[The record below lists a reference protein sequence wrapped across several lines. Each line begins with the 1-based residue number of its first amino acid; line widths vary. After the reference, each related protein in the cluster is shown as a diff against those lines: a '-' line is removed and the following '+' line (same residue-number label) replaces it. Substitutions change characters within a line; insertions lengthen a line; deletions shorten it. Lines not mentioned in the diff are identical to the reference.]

1 MSLGDEPA
9 HTVAEV
15 KNKFFN
21 GSLNKM
27 HTQTGI
33 NRQTLMKFEK
43 DVDGRYHVMRV
54 EGDKWQLLTAV
65 GRG

>member
-1 MSLGDEPA
+1 VL
-9 HTVAEV
+9 EV
-15 KNKFFN
+15 KVNHFD
-21 GSLNKM
+21 GSMNAM
-27 HTQTGI
+27 HKKTGI